1 MFFGTAQS
9 VRSYFAPGKAQS
21 PRRARHPVYAP
32 TDRLPPMAFRQ
43 IEAKCLDAG
52 AVLEA
57 ASGGVSLPL
66 LITYINHNQ
75 R

>member
-1 MFFGTAQS
+1 
-9 VRSYFAPGKAQS
+9 
-21 PRRARHPVYAP
+21 
-32 TDRLPPMAFRQ
+32 MAFRQ